1 MSENQLFEIDGEK
14 LVKCRKDAYGSITIP
29 NGITT
34 IGYRAFNDCNNII
47 SIEIPES
54 LIEIDNLFLYSD
66 ELKNVQ
72 NIKVNN
78 NNKNYQSIDGVLFD
92 KDKKRLIKV
101 PPAYGQSVYSVPTGI
116 IEICSRA
123 FNDCNGLTN
132 INIPQSVELIN
143 CLFDGKNLQKIS
155 VAEEN
160 NHFSSVDGVLFNKE
174 KTKLIRIPQ
183 SFPCTQYTIPDEV
196 IEIEYHA
203 LWCDKIT
210 SINIPDRV
218 RILHTQFDS
227 NTNLRE
233 INVGERNTTYS
244 SLDGVLFNKNRSK
257 LIRFPSAHKL
267 TNYTIPDGV
276 VEIGKNAFARCD
288 NIVSVKIPEGVM
300 SIDAG
305 TFKHLKSLN
314 DINLPSSIREIKGN
328 IMYGAFSGCSSLK
341 NINIPEGVTRIG
353 EKAFYDCSS
362 LEEIELPKSLI
373 EIERSAFSGCSSL
386 THLSIPENVIR
397 IGREKPN
404 LDGDIC
410 KCAWNRCPSLKE
422 ITVDKNNPSFC
433 VEDGALYTKDK
444 TCIIKVINPSDK
456 EHFKILDGVTEINL
470 CAFRGLESLKSVDIP
485 EGVVKIGRY
494 AFRDCPNLTSIK
506 IPFSV
511 TNIGNDAF
519 GEHCVVTIA
528 NCSMIYK
535 GVGVTQLI
543 IQDSVKEIGDHAF
556 CNCHSLKSI
565 ELPDSITRVGFQSFA
580 YCDKLQEME
589 IPISVKEID
598 SFAFQDC
605 KMLDCIA
612 IPKNVSKIESS
623 AFKGCSG
630 LNKIAVS
637 KSNLYYCS
645 IDGVLF
651 SKDGTTLLRYPIA
664 KSGDSYTIPVGVKV
678 IDKLAFE
685 GCVNLRSITIPE
697 GVVEIRSEAFRGCEN
712 LNGILIP
719 ESVQVLGLSIV
730 GECNRITAIRVP
742 KEVQRLSFAF
752 DDCACLAR
760 IEVDEENTYFCS
772 EKGVLFNKDK
782 TALIRFPQSH
792 KDDAYTIPI
801 SVNEVKS
808 SAFKG
813 CTKLASIDIHNNVTN
828 IEVGAFQ
835 KCRNL
840 KMLKIPRGVSTICS
854 QLVRNC
860 DKLEEIKMHEEITLI
875 GNLAFE
881 KCKSLKSIELPD
893 SINHIEWSSFTGCT
907 GLTKIYSRLENID
920 FIDERTFK
928 DVDKKK
934 CMLFVPIGTKYTYKH
949 HPAFKDFEN
958 IITEVELD

>member
-29 NGITT
+29 NGITS
-34 IGYRAFNDCNNII
+34 IEYGAFNDCNNIT

-54 LIEIDNLFLYSD
+54 LIIIGNLFPYSG
-66 ELKNVQ
+66 LKNVQ
-72 NIKVNN
+72 NFKVNN

-143 CLFDGKNLQKIS
+143 CLFDGKSLQKIS

-160 NHFSSVDGVLFNKE
+160 NHFSSVDGVLFNK
-174 KTKLIRIPQ
+174 
-183 SFPCTQYTIPDEV
+183 
-196 IEIEYHA
+196 
-203 LWCDKIT
+203 
-210 SINIPDRV
+210 
-218 RILHTQFDS
+218 
-227 NTNLRE
+227 
-233 INVGERNTTYS
+233 
-244 SLDGVLFNKNRSK
+244 NRSK

-267 TNYTIPDGV
+267 TYYTIPNGV
-276 VEIGKNAFARCD
+276 VEIGENAFARCD
-288 NIVSVKIPEGVM
+288 NIVSVIIPEGVM

-305 TFKHLKSLN
+305 TFKHCKSLN

-328 IMYGAFSGCSSLK
+328 VMYGAFSGCSSLK

-433 VEDGALYTKDK
+433 VEDGVLYTKDK
-444 TCIIKVINPSDK
+444 TCIIKVMNPSDK

-580 YCDKLQEME
+580 YCDKLQEIE
-589 IPISVKEID
+589 IPISIKEID
-598 SFAFQDC
+598 SLAFQGC

-612 IPKNVSKIESS
+612 IPTNVSKIESS
-623 AFKGCSG
+623 AFEGCSG
-630 LNKIAVS
+630 LSKIVVS

-697 GVVEIRSEAFRGCEN
+697 GVIEIRSEAFRGCKN
-712 LNGILIP
+712 LEGVMIP
-719 ESVQVLGLSIV
+719 ESTQTLGSQIVNECDKITCVRIPIGVQKLDYAFGCEQVSIFTISS
-730 GECNRITAIRVP
+730 NRIS
-742 KEVQRLSFAF
+742 K
-752 DDCACLAR
+752 
-760 IEVDEENTYFCS
+760 IEVDKNNPYYCS
-772 EKGVLFNKDK
+772 ENGVLFNKDK
-782 TALIRFPQSH
+782 TKLIRYPQSH
-792 KDDAYTIPI
+792 KDSTYSIPI
-801 SVNEVKS
+801 SVKEIAT

-813 CTKLASIDIHNNVTN
+813 CTKLVGIDIHDNVSN
-828 IEVGAFQ
+828 IDGSSFLG
-835 KCRNL
+835 CHNL
-840 KMLKIPRGVSTICS
+840 KRFIIPKGVTVING
-854 QLVRNC
+854 QLFYGC
-860 DKLEEIKMHEEITLI
+860 DNLEEVKMHESITHI
-875 GNLAFE
+875 RNSAFYE
-881 KCKSLKSIELPD
+881 CKSLKAIELPA
-893 SINHIEWSSFTGCT
+893 SITDIVYTSFTGCT
-907 GLTKIYSRLENID
+907 GLTRIHSRLENID

-934 CMLFVPIGTKYTYKH
+934 CVLFVPIGTKYTYKH

-958 IITEVELD
+958 IITDV